1 MSKLIK
7 VGEGIIYIIF
17 IILLLTFK
25 LGNEQLDLY
34 LFWQYIIDNF
44 ILLLLL
50 LIILFNSDNWNWFSK
65 RILYSLFFILILN
78 TYSKLF
84 GMDSYIYC
92 HWYII
97 PLLSL
102 GYSITLSAIFK
113 ITYKL
118 YKLWNDGKIKF
129 Y

>member
-1 MSKLIK
+1 MNRLIK
-7 VGEGIIYIIF
+7 VGESIIYIIF
-17 IILLLTFK
+17 TILIFSFK
-25 LGNEQLDLY
+25 FSNEQLELY

-50 LIILFNSDNWNWFSK
+50 LIILFNSDTWNWFSK

-78 TYSKLF
+78 SYGKLF

-92 HWYII
+92 HWYIL

-102 GYSITLSAIFK
+102 GYSLTLSTIFK
-113 ITYKL
+113 ITYRL
-118 YKLWNDGKIKF
+118 YKLWKDGKIKF